1 MASDTE
7 QSRLWFL
14 NTLVKIRVPHLT
26 GPDQITIMEH
36 VAPFGDTPPLHIH
49 RNQDE
54 GFIVLD
60 GHLKVV
66 IDGEELSAQAGN
78 TLLIPQGV
86 VHTYYVT
93 SKPSAR
99 FVTVTRGP
107 DFEGLVRLLGRP
119 ALRDE
124 LPAPSP
130 SPTPEQVA
138 DLVAACRTFGID
150 IVGPPLTA

>member
-1 MASDTE
+1 MVE
-7 QSRLWFL
+7 QARLWFL
-14 NTLVKIRVPHLT
+14 NTLVKIRVPHET
-26 GPDQITIMEH
+26 GQDQITIMEH
-36 VAPFGDTPPLHIH
+36 VAPFGDSPPLHIH

-60 GHLKVV
+60 GHLKLVM
-66 IDGEELSAQAGN
+66 DGKDLSAQAGDY
-78 TLLIPQGV
+78 LLAPKGV
-86 VHTYYVT
+86 AHTYCVT

-99 FVTVTRGP
+99 FITVTRGG
-107 DFEGLVRLLGRP
+107 DFEGLVRFLGRP

-130 SPTPEQVA
+130 PPTPEQVA

-150 IVGPPLTA
+150 IVGPPLSG

>member
-1 MASDTE
+1 MVE
-7 QSRLWFL
+7 QTRLWFL
-14 NTLVKIRVPHLT
+14 NTLVEIRVPHVT
-26 GPDQITIMEH
+26 GHDQITIMEH
-36 VAPFGDTPPLHIH
+36 VAPFGNSPPLHIH

-60 GHLKVV
+60 GHLKVLM
-66 IDGEELSAQAGN
+66 DGKELSGR
-78 TLLIPQGV
+78 TGDYLLAPKGV
-86 VHTYYVT
+86 AHTYCVT

-99 FVTVTRGP
+99 FITVTRGG
-107 DFEGLVRLLGRP
+107 DFEGLVRFLGRP

-130 SPTPEQVA
+130 PPTPVQVA
-138 DLVAACRTFGID
+138 DLVAACKTFGID